1 MKPTALPHTRRTKKY
16 TNIWDLCV
24 GYFVGSKDYKP
35 NSEKHEWKFDGVY
48 VGLLALLL
56 LSGRKDCLELELVA

>member
-1 MKPTALPHTRRTKKY
+1 MKPTALPHMRRTKKD
-16 TNIWDLCV
+16 TDIWDLCV
-24 GYFVGSKDYKP
+24 GYFEGSKDYKP
-35 NSEKHEWKFDGVY
+35 NSEKHEWKVDGVY